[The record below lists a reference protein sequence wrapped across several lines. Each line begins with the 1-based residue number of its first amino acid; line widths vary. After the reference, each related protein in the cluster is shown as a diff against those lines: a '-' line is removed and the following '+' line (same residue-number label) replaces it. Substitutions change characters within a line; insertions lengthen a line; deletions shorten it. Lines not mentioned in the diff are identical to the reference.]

1 MKRFSMLAVAV
12 ALAAVIGC
20 ATQVTVTPTHREN
33 MAAQAKVLA
42 ITARDLDHI
51 VRQHLA
57 AGPEEEAVQAVV
69 DFHTQAENFAGT
81 VSSGRSDEK
90 INSDYERLIETYVK
104 LKQTFPNL
112 HSDKFTQEQ
121 YARVQYEY
129 EKLARTSGY
138 SNRAYQRKIEEG
150 K

>member
-1 MKRFSMLAVAV
+1 MNALSRLAAV
-12 ALAAVIGC
+12 LALAAMVGC

-57 AGPEEEAVQAVV
+57 EGPEEVAVQAVI
-69 DFHTQAENFAGT
+69 DFHAQAETFAGT

-90 INSDYERLIETYVK
+90 INSEYERLI
-104 LKQTFPNL
+104 
-112 HSDKFTQEQ
+112 
-121 YARVQYEY
+121 
-129 EKLARTSGY
+129 
-138 SNRAYQRKIEEG
+138 
-150 K
+150 